1 MSKELAELKEIYY
14 KNYNE
19 IINTRLKLKT
29 ISKLLIDYSDNSIV
43 INNDIPIETR
53 EQLTEFIESVGL
65 MLIDNVNNL
74 EKLINYEGSK

>member
-29 ISKLLIDYSDNSIV
+29 ISKLLIDYSDNSIG
-43 INNDIPIETR
+43 IKMIF
-53 EQLTEFIESVGL
+53 QLRQES
-65 MLIDNVNNL
+65 N
-74 EKLINYEGSK
+74 